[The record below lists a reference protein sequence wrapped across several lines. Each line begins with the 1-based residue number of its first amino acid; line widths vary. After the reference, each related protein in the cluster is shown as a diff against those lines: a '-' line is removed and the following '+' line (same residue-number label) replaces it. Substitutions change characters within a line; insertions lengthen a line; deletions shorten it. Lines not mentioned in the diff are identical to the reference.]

1 MFLGTLVALLT
12 GRMERRHVMTARWLT
27 FTGWVVP
34 APMAA
39 LTEWVAS
46 RWARKPAKARV
57 DDAPPSF
64 RPMPSGPHPHAS
76 ARLSLWDRVD
86 LFSRM

>member
-1 MFLGTLVALLT
+1 MS
-12 GRMERRHVMTARWLT
+12 ARWLT
-27 FTGWVVP
+27 STGWVVP

-39 LTEWVAS
+39 VTEWVAA
-46 RWARKPAKARV
+46 RWVRKLAKATSLRV
-57 DDAPPSF
+57 EDAPLSI

-76 ARLSLWDRVD
+76 ARLSLWERVD